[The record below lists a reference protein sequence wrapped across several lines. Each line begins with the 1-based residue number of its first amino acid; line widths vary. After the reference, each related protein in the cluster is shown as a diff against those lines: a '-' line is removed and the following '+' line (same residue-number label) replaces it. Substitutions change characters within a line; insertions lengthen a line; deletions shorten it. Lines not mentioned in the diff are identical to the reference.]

1 MQSLPFH
8 AGELELHRICALPSI
23 EPRDNPTL
31 PGSALFRYAAWLQRA
46 PLVAVGAL
54 DAYGQIW
61 TTMWGGESGFL
72 LSPGRDILAVQAR
85 IGTVVSSE
93 VTGGKTQTEDEDAE
107 RKMSEPWSWAADPV
121 AASFSS
127 NALSV
132 AESSRMVSLLAV
144 DLEARNRV
152 KLFGNLIASNAKSGS
167 EGDPGDPRA
176 VQLVLKVQ
184 QALGESFRPKLSY
197 ELSCHGW

>member
-8 AGELELHRICALPSI
+8 AGELELHRIFALASI

-46 PLVAVGAL
+46 PLVAVGTL

-72 LSPGRDILAVQAR
+72 LSPGQDILAVQAR
-85 IGTVVSSE
+85 IGAVVSSE
-93 VTGGKTQTEDEDAE
+93 VIGGKTQTVDEDAE
-107 RKMSEPWSWAADPV
+107 RKMSGPWSWAADPV
-121 AASFSS
+121 AASFS
-127 NALSV
+127 NKALGV
-132 AESSRMVSLLAV
+132 ADSSRMVSLLAV

-152 KLFGNLIASNAKSGS
+152 KLFGNLIASGAKSGD
-167 EGDPGDPRA
+167 EADPDDPRA
-176 VQLVLKVQ
+176 VQLVLKIQ
-184 QALGESFRPKLSY
+184 QALGESL
-197 ELSCHGW
+197 

>member
-1 MQSLPFH
+1 
-8 AGELELHRICALPSI
+8 
-23 EPRDNPTL
+23 
-31 PGSALFRYAAWLQRA
+31 
-46 PLVAVGAL
+46 
-54 DAYGQIW
+54 
-61 TTMWGGESGFL
+61 MWGGDSGFL

-85 IGTVVSSE
+85 IGAVVSSE
-93 VTGGKTQTEDEDAE
+93 VTGGKTRTEDEDVE

-121 AASFSS
+121 AASFSN
-127 NALSV
+127 NALGA

-152 KLFGNLIASNAKSGS
+152 KLFGNLIASNAKSGN

-184 QALGESFRPKLSY
+184 QALGESFGPKLPC
-197 ELSCHGW
+197 ELSCQGS